1 VDTYIGSKAASKQ
14 TSLTRESII
23 ATASFALQTEVNG
36 MAFVATRDS
45 TFEIIL
51 KDGFKVEPGSTFVC
65 GFHGLG
71 EVGFLST
78 AHLTRALEAERVG
91 YIKSDM
97 LPLFVSMENERLVL
111 PFELYWYAEKKL
123 VFLVPRFQPHSSEQW
138 GWIDRL
144 AEWITASKFSESLLL
159 GGLDASFKEDEE
171 EMRCVPTSAYSE
183 QLEKWSVPILE
194 EGLFVAGPL
203 ALLLAELE
211 MREQAALGLLTY
223 ATRGRPDPKSAATML
238 EKINEV
244 YGVEANVEQLLEESR
259 EIERLEKMRQ
269 SIESSDHSSDMF
281 V

>member
-1 VDTYIGSKAASKQ
+1 
-14 TSLTRESII
+14 
-23 ATASFALQTEVNG
+23 

-45 TFEIIL
+45 TFKIIL
-51 KDGFKVEPGSTFVC
+51 KDSFKVEPGSTFVC

-78 AHLTRALEAERVG
+78 AHLTRALDAERVG

-97 LPLFVSMENERLVL
+97 LPLFVSLENERLVL
-111 PFELYWYAEKKL
+111 PFELYWYKKQKM

-144 AEWITASKFSESLLL
+144 AEWIAENNFSEALLL
-159 GGLDASFKEDEE
+159 GGLDASFKEGDDK
-171 EMRCVPTSAYSE
+171 MRCVPTTAYKPM
-183 QLEKWSVPILE
+183 LDKWSVPLLE

-211 MREQAALGLLTY
+211 MREAAAIGLLTY

-244 YGVEANVEQLLEESR
+244 YGVEANVDQLLEESR

-269 SIESSDHSSDMF
+269 SIESSDRSTDMF

>member
-1 VDTYIGSKAASKQ
+1 MKI
-14 TSLTRESII
+14 
-23 ATASFALQTEVNG
+23 

-45 TFEIIL
+45 TFKIIL
-51 KDGFKVEPGSTFVC
+51 KDGFKVPPGSTFVC

-97 LPLFVSMENERLVL
+97 LPLFVSLENERLVL
-111 PFELYWYAEKKL
+111 PFELYWYKKQKM

-144 AEWITASKFSESLLL
+144 AEWIAENDFSEALLL
-159 GGLDASFKEDEE
+159 GGLDASFKEGDDK
-171 EMRCVPTSAYSE
+171 MRCVPTTAYKPI
-183 QLEKWSVPILE
+183 LDKWSVPLLE

-211 MREQAALGLLTY
+211 MREAPALGLLTY

-269 SIESSDHSSDMF
+269 SIESSDRSTDMF

>member
-1 VDTYIGSKAASKQ
+1 
-14 TSLTRESII
+14 
-23 ATASFALQTEVNG
+23 

-45 TFEIIL
+45 TFKVIL
-51 KDGFKVEPGSTFVC
+51 KRGFKVPPGSTFVC

-78 AHLTRALEAERVG
+78 AHLARALDAERIG
-91 YIKSDM
+91 FIKSDM
-97 LPLFVSMENERLVL
+97 LPLFVSMENDRLVL
-111 PFELYWYAEKKL
+111 PFELYWYQKQKM

-144 AEWITASKFSESLLL
+144 AEWIVENKFEEALLL
-159 GGLDASFKEDEE
+159 GGLDASFKEDDD
-171 EMRCVPTSAYSE
+171 EMRCVPTTAYR
-183 QLEKWSVPILE
+183 QILEKWSVPVLE

-211 MREQAALGLLTY
+211 MREAAAIGLLTY

-269 SIESSDHSSDMF
+269 SIESSDRSTDMF

>member
-1 VDTYIGSKAASKQ
+1 MNV
-14 TSLTRESII
+14 
-23 ATASFALQTEVNG
+23 

-45 TFEIIL
+45 TFEIIV
-51 KDGFKVEPGSTFVC
+51 KEGFKVESGSTFVC

-78 AHLTRALEAERVG
+78 AHLTRALNADRIG
-91 YIKSDM
+91 FIKSDM
-97 LPLFVSMENERLVL
+97 LPLFVSMENGRLVL
-111 PFELYWYAEKKL
+111 PFELYWYKKKKM

-144 AEWITASKFSESLLL
+144 AEWIAKNKFSEALLL
-159 GGLDASFKEDEE
+159 GGLDASFKEGDEN
-171 EMRCVPTSAYSE
+171 MRCVPTTAYA
-183 QLEKWSVPILE
+183 EKLDRWSVPILE

-211 MREQAALGLLTY
+211 MRDQAAIGLLTY

-244 YGVEANVEQLLEESR
+244 YGVEANVDQLLEESR

-269 SIESSDHSSDMF
+269 SIESSDRSSDMF